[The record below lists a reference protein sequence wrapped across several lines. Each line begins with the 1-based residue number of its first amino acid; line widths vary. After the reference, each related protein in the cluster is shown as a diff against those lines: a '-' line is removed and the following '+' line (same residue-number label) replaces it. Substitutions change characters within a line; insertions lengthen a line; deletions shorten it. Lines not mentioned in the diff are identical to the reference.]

1 MNLFNFFNFFSHAH
15 HKRKQ
20 ANAPLYA
27 ISFLFSFLRRGLQ
40 IRRNFSTTCTTL
52 GTRGEKLQA
61 DAALCTR
68 IAENGADAQPCL
80 SDVYKNGTRAKRR
93 QADVPLY
100 AISSGRSMVEMLG
113 VLAIIGVLSVG
124 AIAGY
129 SKAMMKYKLNKQAE
143 QLDWLF
149 NIIYQYKDQFVF
161 NSSTSMIPLF
171 TKLGLIDEG
180 MIKPEYPEKI
190 FDSFNN
196 EIFINNN
203 NSPTYN
209 EIRCTINLPQA
220 DSTRTPICQNILNVL
235 RAHSPYLL
243 YINVAFR
250 QDTASPSYTNLYYG
264 DAYCS
269 SKTTNCI
276 RTISLDT
283 IYNLCQLCDDTNT
296 CRFNAIWRI

>member
-1 MNLFNFFNFFSHAH
+1 
-15 HKRKQ
+15 
-20 ANAPLYA
+20 
-27 ISFLFSFLRRGLQ
+27 
-40 IRRNFSTTCTTL
+40 
-52 GTRGEKLQA
+52 
-61 DAALCTR
+61 
-68 IAENGADAQPCL
+68 
-80 SDVYKNGTRAKRR
+80 
-93 QADVPLY
+93 
-100 AISSGRSMVEMLG
+100 
-113 VLAIIGVLSVG
+113 
-124 AIAGY
+124 
-129 SKAMMKYKLNKQAE
+129 
-143 QLDWLF
+143 
-149 NIIYQYKDQFVF
+149 
-161 NSSTSMIPLF
+161 
-171 TKLGLIDEG
+171 

-283 IYNLCQLCDDTNT
+283 IYNLCQHCDDTNT